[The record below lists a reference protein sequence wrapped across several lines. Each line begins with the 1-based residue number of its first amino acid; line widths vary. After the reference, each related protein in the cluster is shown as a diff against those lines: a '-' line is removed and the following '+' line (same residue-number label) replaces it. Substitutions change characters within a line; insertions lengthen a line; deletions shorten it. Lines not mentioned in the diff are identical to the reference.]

1 MSQHDDA
8 PAPPAILNAP
18 ARFRLQTLS
27 AHLTYPGHIAAD
39 ALIALAA
46 AVAPLVWHSV
56 VWERSDGANAY
67 DHTHFA
73 FGWATRQHIRCAR
86 TFDLGPVHPNI
97 VSLST
102 ALHRRRVF
110 TDYHRKSPV
119 QLWQSEFGPDGR
131 QSVIQQIQSASS
143 LMEACDALGII
154 PRTVGDVNTLRN
166 SKSRP
171 DPVRSIHLTLTPY
184 QYMLW
189 AP

>member
-1 MSQHDDA
+1 MSQHEHA
-8 PAPPAILNAP
+8 PANPPVLNA
-18 ARFRLQTLS
+18 AAQFRMQTMS
-27 AHLTYPGHIAAD
+27 AHITYPGHIGAD
-39 ALIALAA
+39 ALLALAA
-46 AVAPLVWHSV
+46 AIAPVIWHSV

-86 TFDLGPVHPNI
+86 AFDIGPVHPNI

-131 QSVIQQIQSASS
+131 LSVIQQIQSASS
-143 LMEACDALGII
+143 LMEACDSLGIT
-154 PRTVGDVNTLRN
+154 PRTVGDVNLLRN
-166 SKSRP
+166 SKPRP
-171 DPVRSIHLTLTPY
+171 EPVRPHQLTSTP
-184 QYMLW
+184 
-189 AP
+189 